1 MPYFSSGFKM
11 FEAGPGFSPQF
22 STLHGW
28 SVASFFY
35 LFLSCFYYLGF
46 LLLFLLWLLMWV
58 LNDLWILE
66 GMVELVNVCEIWECG
81 FVHFLGSCK
90 VQKFQYYLLFHCW
103 ECVRKQ
109 KNMENGIFSLSK
121 CSTWSNKN
129 KWSIWLTLLR
139 LGSYIE

>member
-1 MPYFSSGFKM
+1 M
-11 FEAGPGFSPQF
+11 FEADLGFSPQF

-90 VQKFQYYLLFHCW
+90 VQKVSVLLI
-103 ECVRKQ
+103 V
-109 KNMENGIFSLSK
+109 S
-121 CSTWSNKN
+121 
-129 KWSIWLTLLR
+129 LLR
-139 LGSYIE
+139 MCAKTEEYGKWNFQFIKMFNLVKQEQMINMVNPAKTR

>member
-1 MPYFSSGFKM
+1 M

-46 LLLFLLWLLMWV
+46 LLLLFLLWLLMWV

-90 VQKFQYYLLFHCW
+90 VQKVSVLLI
-103 ECVRKQ
+103 V
-109 KNMENGIFSLSK
+109 S
-121 CSTWSNKN
+121 
-129 KWSIWLTLLR
+129 LLR
-139 LGSYIE
+139 MCAKTEEYGKWNFQFIKMFNLVKQEQMVNMVNPAKTR